1 MAYLGFYIHKI
12 VGVVVGETYVVIFYD
27 LCQVPINARLPS
39 GVAIAIFQ
47 LRIDFFCMLATP
59 TFSKRSLMKN
69 PVKMSKS
76 EIAFFPIL
84 QVKP

>member
-27 LCQVPINARLPS
+27 LCQVPINATLPS

-47 LRIDFFCMLATP
+47 LRIDFFVC
-59 TFSKRSLMKN
+59 
-69 PVKMSKS
+69 
-76 EIAFFPIL
+76 L
-84 QVKP
+84 QLPHSVNEA